1 MKFYIVTRR
10 DIPPGLMLAQSV
22 HAARAF
28 VDRHPDID
36 REWFTSSNNLACLEV
51 PDEAALT
58 ALVKKAVCRD
68 VPYAVFR
75 EPDMGGEITSVA
87 FGAEAKRIVSNLPL
101 ALRAPPL
108 APPA

>member
-1 MKFYIVTRR
+1 MKLYIVTRA

-22 HAARAF
+22 HAGRAF
-28 VDRHPDID
+28 VDRHPTLD
-36 REWFTSSNNLACLEV
+36 REWFASSNNLACLEV

-58 ALVKKAVCRD
+58 ALVKQAVCRD

-87 FGAEAKRIVSNLPL
+87 FGAKAKRIVSNLPL
-101 ALRAPPL
+101 ALRAS
-108 APPA
+108 APVPTP